1 MVSIIPRCSLFHG
14 IVVLFLSLRV
24 FISSIALLGS
34 VVTVEQLVS
43 VLCMPLDRILK
54 ETKRNGPFRLL
65 AKLISTVQKPIR
77 GMLFLF
83 LAFMAMVLC
92 SSHRD
97 TWTNHFGNKD
107 VWKFELF
114 VSKAGNFHA
123 RTLDGR
129 IHDVPDKET
138 VEGLGLHVRDAVD
151 ATTSVQF
158 AKGIKGEPLQT
169 MRLQMKNGM
178 VLTPIMYS

>member
-97 TWTNHFGNKD
+97 T
-107 VWKFELF
+107 
-114 VSKAGNFHA
+114 